1 LYKTLFFEMKTCLS
15 KKKRKGKNKTKRVAA
30 LYGTKMQATD
40 PTPSSFVHTGHHT
53 TPLPSSACPD
63 PPLTLA
69 TPAMRAS
76 TTDADE
82 RPLVE
87 LAVVAPTPSTSS
99 PSPATGPAAS
109 ASGFSR
115 AVRCNA
121 RSSGFASASG
131 ADGAYPGNAIST
143 TKYTAASFLPKSLFE
158 QFRRVANCF
167 FLVVACVSFSPLAPY
182 RAVSVLLPLVV
193 VVSAAMAK
201 EAVEDWRRKQ
211 QVREVALSVET
222 HFFPK
227 KESIT
232 PSSAS
237 SQLGHWRLLIPW
249 PFLPVNAVG
258 EENVSALDRSRLT
271 LSGQGLLGR
280 CDPHSKY

>member
-1 LYKTLFFEMKTCLS
+1 
-15 KKKRKGKNKTKRVAA
+15 
-30 LYGTKMQATD
+30 
-40 PTPSSFVHTGHHT
+40 
-53 TPLPSSACPD
+53 
-63 PPLTLA
+63 
-69 TPAMRAS
+69 MRAS
-76 TTDADE
+76 TTDADD

-109 ASGFSR
+109 APGFSR

-121 RSSGFASASG
+121 RSSGSGSASG
-131 ADGAYPGNAIST
+131 TADGDGLSSYPGNAIST

-167 FLVVACVSFSPLAPY
+167 FLVVAFVSFSPLAPY

-211 QVREVALSVET
+211 QVRAVALSVET
-222 HFFPK
+222 LLFFSPRK
-227 KESIT
+227 A
-232 PSSAS
+232 PAFAS
-237 SQLGHWRLLIPW
+237 SQLRHWRLLIP
-249 PFLPVNAVG
+249 LRCYLRANAMG
-258 EENVSALDRSRLT
+258 EEI
-271 LSGQGLLGR
+271 
-280 CDPHSKY
+280 